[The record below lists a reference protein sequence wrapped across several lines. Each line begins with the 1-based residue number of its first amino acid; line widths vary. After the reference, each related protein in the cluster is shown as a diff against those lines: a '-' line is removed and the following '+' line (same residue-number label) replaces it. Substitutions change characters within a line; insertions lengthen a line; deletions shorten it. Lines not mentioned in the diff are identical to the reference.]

1 METWWRLASLSAL
14 SATTAYAARWLRD
27 SVDARARGRVPGF
40 PAASSPPAARAEQR
54 LSDTR
59 LWRLVERRL
68 VRSVLTPY
76 RVRPGLRPLRI
87 LDVDHGPGGVAWA
100 LAAAAPQD
108 AVVVATD
115 ARAGMAELLLE
126 RASRRGARARLALV
140 RARPERLPFVDGA
153 FDLAVSAGA
162 LHDWRDAEGALREVR
177 RQLAPPAPPAAAAA
191 EAGTAP
197 AAGGRYLIA
206 DLRRDTGWP
215 VWLLIRLAQSL
226 FSPRALRALD
236 EPSASYRAA
245 YSPPEAEWLAARA
258 RLPDL
263 NVRTGAAWL
272 MIEMRAT
279 LPPDTDNPILAP
291 KENRQ

>member
-1 METWWRLASLSAL
+1 MSRVETWWRLAALSAL

-87 LDVDHGPGGVAWA
+87 LDMDHGPGGVAWA

-108 AVVVATD
+108 ALVVATD

-126 RASRRGARARLALV
+126 RAARRGARARLALV

-177 RQLAPPAPPAAAAA
+177 RQLAPPAPAA
-191 EAGTAP
+191 G

-215 VWLLIRLAQSL
+215 VWLLMRLAQSL

-245 YSPPEAEWLAARA
+245 YSPPEAEWLAGRA

-263 NVRTGAAWL
+263 NVRKGAAWL
-272 MIEMRAT
+272 MIERRAT
-279 LPPDTDNPILAP
+279 LPPDTDNPIPAP

>member
-1 METWWRLASLSAL
+1 MSRVETWLRWAALAAL

-54 LSDTR
+54 LADTR
-59 LWRLVERRL
+59 LWRLAERRL

-115 ARAGMAELLLE
+115 ARAGMADLLLE

-177 RQLAPPAPPAAAAA
+177 RQLAPPAP
-191 EAGTAP
+191 EAG

-226 FSPRALRALD
+226 FAPRALRALD

-258 RLPDL
+258 KLPDL
-263 NVRTGAAWL
+263 NVRKGAAWL
-272 MIEMRAT
+272 MIGMRAT
-279 LPPDTDNPILAP
+279 LPPETDNPIPAP